1 MSESEAWSETQTIH
15 TNDCT
20 TLGNGYSSVVRA
32 AESSWK
38 GRSFESLQERRGEF
52 SSPGSTFCAD
62 SHFGIRSTPVL
73 TQ

>member
-38 GRSFESLQERRGEF
+38 GRSFESLQERRESFLLRGQL
-52 SSPGSTFCAD
+52 S
-62 SHFGIRSTPVL
+62 VL
-73 TQ
+73 TLISVSAPPPS